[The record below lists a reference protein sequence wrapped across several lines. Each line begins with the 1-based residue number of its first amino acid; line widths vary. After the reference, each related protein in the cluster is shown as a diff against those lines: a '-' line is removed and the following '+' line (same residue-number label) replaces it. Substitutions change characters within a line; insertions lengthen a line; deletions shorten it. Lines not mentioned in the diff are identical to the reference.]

1 MRTAMSQRRTC
12 HGECSDGGGGE
23 AAGEAAG
30 AALGV
35 SVRIPSSSRVTR
47 TSTARPARAT
57 RARGPCPCSPVHVGR
72 SLHQLALTH
81 SSMRRHLGELMLEV
95 DDIMYTMQAYGA
107 NGGFDATGD
116 AAELEKARFKLYRD
130 VVAWRYGGNPLG
142 SKNRKRLP
150 TCCEHRIRTSFPN
163 PICSEA
169 SGCDYLDGCISR
181 GAL

>member
-1 MRTAMSQRRTC
+1 M
-12 HGECSDGGGGE
+12 
-23 AAGEAAG
+23 
-30 AALGV
+30 
-35 SVRIPSSSRVTR
+35 P
-47 TSTARPARAT
+47 
-57 RARGPCPCSPVHVGR
+57 
-72 SLHQLALTH
+72 
-81 SSMRRHLGELMLEV
+81 RHLGELMLEV

-169 SGCDYLDGCISR
+169 SGCDDLDGCISR
-181 GAL
+181 GHYKGYTTAAESAAERGDDDLDRSLVQ